1 MKTKDLQVIYEAVEA
16 MIKLLRGLG
25 VTNENLIIVPNM
37 LPAAKWFA
45 DEIMLDSSRVRVEQL
60 TQLRLNEA
68 RAFFLLLHVV
78 SGELSEGVSVP
89 TSTPSGTPEMYH
101 TAAFAVERETVA
113 YANRR
118 PFITAL
124 TQ

>member
-1 MKTKDLQVIYEAVEA
+1 VKTKDLQVICEAVEA
-16 MIKLLRGLG
+16 MIRLLTDLG
-25 VTNENLIIVPNM
+25 VMNEKLIIVPNT

-45 DEIMLDSSRVRVEQL
+45 DEIMLDSSRAKIEQL
-60 TQLRLNEA
+60 AQLRLNEA
-68 RAFFLLLHVV
+68 RAFLLLLHVV
-78 SGELSEGVSVP
+78 YGEIKAGAALSA
-89 TSTPSGTPEMYH
+89 STPGTPEMYH
-101 TAAFAVERETVA
+101 TAAYAVERETVA